1 MFEKDSRTV
10 KNPKHIQKL
19 FFSSIHQENLLLNQ
33 QLAKRLIQR

>member
-1 MFEKDSRTV
+1 MFEKDSGIV
-10 KNPKHIQKL
+10 KNPKHVQKL